1 MRFPTPKRPETK
13 PGRTN
18 FAGAALVAL
27 KRSAYM
33 VPMIVPRPALPARFK
48 RPPKV
53 AVIRL
58 QGPIGAVRPGASGL
72 SDAALAPLIE
82 RAFTRGKPVAVAL
95 IINSPGGSPVQ
106 SSLIAARIRH
116 FAEQTGLPVHAF
128 VEDVA
133 ASGGYWLACAA
144 DDIWA
149 DAASIVGSIGVI
161 SAGFGFADLIAR
173 HGIERRVHTAGTSK
187 STLDPFRPEKAEDV
201 ARLEAL
207 LEDIH
212 QGFKDWVATRRGA
225 RLSTDEDL
233 FTGEFWTGT
242 RALALGLVDGIAHP
256 LPRLRALY
264 GEKVKLV
271 PYGQRRSLLR
281 RFGLGLSAGAAE
293 ALVAAAEDRALWARF
308 GL

>member
-1 MRFPTPKRPETK
+1 MTLPS
-13 PGRTN
+13 
-18 FAGAALVAL
+18 L
-27 KRSAYM
+27 
-33 VPMIVPRPALPARFK
+33 ALPARFK

-58 QGPIGAVRPGASGL
+58 HGAIGAVRPGASGL
-72 SDAALAPLIE
+72 SDATLAALIE
-82 RAFTRGKPVAVAL
+82 RAFTKGKPVAVAL

-106 SSLIAARIRH
+106 SSLIAARIRQ
-116 FAEQTGLPVHAF
+116 FAEETGLPVHAF

-149 DAASIVGSIGVI
+149 DPASIVGSIGVI

-173 HGIERRVHTAGTSK
+173 NGIERRVHTAGTSK
-187 STLDPFRPEKAEDV
+187 STLDPFRPEKPEDV

-212 QGFKDWVATRRGA
+212 QGFKNWVSTRRGD
-225 RLSTDEDL
+225 RLAIDKDL

-242 RALALGLVDGIAHP
+242 RALEHGLIDGLAHP
-256 LPRLRALY
+256 LPKLRELY
-264 GEKVKLV
+264 GAKVKLV
-271 PYGQRRSLLR
+271 AYGQRRSLLR
-281 RFGLGLSAGAAE
+281 RFGLNLSAE
-293 ALVAAAEDRALWARF
+293 ALVSAAEERALWARF